1 LALAEIALNQI
12 KAFGLPADP
21 ASYALWYEYAAASQ
35 PELNKKLDSL
45 IAARRV
51 LSVAELDRLHDH
63 YVLPT
68 GIVERSER
76 ISTVLFEQIEMIV
89 DLVEAALASSSSLQI
104 HLATAG
110 QELRRTVDRETI
122 KAVIETLVISI
133 QGMEERAS
141 AFQQQLQSSQ
151 HVVGALKHDL
161 AQARRHS
168 NTDAVTALPNRRY
181 FDVVLNHEIK
191 TATETDSPLSLL
203 LIDVDRFKAFND
215 AQGHQM
221 GDDVLRLLGATL
233 NQALGGQGFAAR
245 MGGDEFAI
253 ILRSAE
259 LSKAEVVAA
268 NIKTSIMGREVLRR
282 ATGERLGRITVS
294 IGVARYQPGESASAL
309 IERADRN
316 LYRAKEQ
323 GRNCIVSNLDQS

>member
-1 LALAEIALNQI
+1 
-12 KAFGLPADP
+12 
-21 ASYALWYEYAAASQ
+21 
-35 PELNKKLDSL
+35 
-45 IAARRV
+45 
-51 LSVAELDRLHDH
+51 
-63 YVLPT
+63 
-68 GIVERSER
+68 
-76 ISTVLFEQIEMIV
+76 
-89 DLVEAALASSSSLQI
+89 
-104 HLATAG
+104 
-110 QELRRTVDRETI
+110 
-122 KAVIETLVISI
+122 
-133 QGMEERAS
+133 MEERAS

-151 HVVGALKHDL
+151 HVIGTLKHDL

-181 FDVVLNHEIK
+181 FDVVLDHEIK

-233 NQALGGQGFAAR
+233 NQALDGQGFAAR

-259 LSKAEVVAA
+259 LSKAEAVAA

-309 IERADRN
+309 IERADRH
-316 LYRAKEQ
+316 LYRAKEH
-323 GRNCIVSNLDQS
+323 GRNCIVSSLDQS